1 MDAIKL
7 NALITLLDD
16 PNEEIFREV
25 EKAIKQLELAAVP
38 YLEKS
43 WDKNENQLFQTRV
56 ETIVHQI
63 QYSHIKTELAKWI
76 DAGAEDLLYGSYL
89 VSKFNYPSLEFSWLE
104 AQITEIRKDI
114 WFELSDHLTSLEKVK
129 VVNHI
134 IFDVYKFTRNNIN
147 ILSAEN
153 NYISEVLVTK
163 KGNPISLSVIYS
175 VVCQRLGLPVYGVN
189 LPKNFILC
197 YLDIGESQSRSM
209 AQGEVMFYINPI
221 NKGAVLGRKEIEFF
235 LKQQKIQPQPNYFLP
250 IKSNEEIVKRMF
262 NNLLFAYESNNDRD
276 KVNEINELLSMFNQF
291 Y

>member
-76 DAGAEDLLYGSYL
+76 DGGAEDLLYGSYL